1 MTYSWYPE
9 KRYAKSIGS
18 CRYEHRS
25 IFFPSLFEYLRI
37 VSWEMISRIFFN
49 INSFSNLCS
58 VAGGKFAFLLE
69 TCCTLDSR
77 HVVKHGKMA
86 SFHYHSR
93 DIPMPA

>member
-1 MTYSWYPE
+1 MQSQLALVEIEITPFSFRLYLNI
-9 KRYAKSIGS
+9 YA
-18 CRYEHRS
+18 HRQ
-25 IFFPSLFEYLRI
+25 LC
-37 VSWEMISRIFFN
+37 EMISRIFFN
-49 INSFSNLCS
+49 LNSFSNLCS